1 MAYDELL
8 ADRIRGVLGDEMGV
22 SEKKMF
28 GGIAFMINGNMA
40 VGVSGNELMLR
51 VGLEAMDELLDIDGV
66 RPFDKTGRPMK
77 GWVLVEASETAEDAQ
92 LSSWIDI
99 GVSVAASLP
108 PK

>member
-1 MAYDELL
+1 MAFDELL
-8 ADRIRGVLGDEMGV
+8 ADRIRGTLAGEMGV

-28 GGIAFMINGNMA
+28 GGMAFMINGNMA

-51 VGLEAMDELLDIDGV
+51 VGVEAMDELLDIDGV
-66 RPFDKTGRPMK
+66 KPFDKTGRPMN
-77 GWVLVEASETAEDAQ
+77 GWVLVEESETAEDAQ
-92 LSSWIDI
+92 LARWVDR